1 MKEKL
6 LLLAAAIIFVGS
18 IIFQNIYW
26 TAVALGIGLYL
37 QPKNIFRESEESH
50 KERFVKRK
58 GNQ

>member
-37 QPKNIFRESEESH
+37 QPKNIFENG
-50 KERFVKRK
+50 RK
-58 GNQ
+58 VIKSVS

>member
-37 QPKNIFRESEESH
+37 
-50 KERFVKRK
+50 
-58 GNQ
+58 

>member
-1 MKEKL
+1 MKEKF
-6 LLLAAAIIFVGS
+6 LLLAATIIFVGS

-37 QPKNIFRESEESH
+37 QPKNIFQEWEESR
-50 KERFVKRK
+50 KERFVKRE